1 MIKKLKQMLLKYK
14 LKKVGFKWIKV
25 PKSIIKKYRDTTAK
39 NKLLSDDKVEF
50 KIIREF
56 YSGKISSIND
66 KRSITNYGYM
76 LIIKDNEKNE
86 ISYILNSKENRC
98 GIIDFEIKDRITKI
112 YNSVYGGEI

>member
-1 MIKKLKQMLLKYK
+1 MIKKMLLKYK
-14 LKKVGFKWIKV
+14 LQKAGFKWIKV
-25 PKSIIKKYRDTTAK
+25 SKDIIKKYRNTTAK
-39 NKLLSDDKVEF
+39 NKLLSDDKIEF

-76 LIIKDNEKNE
+76 MIIKDNEKNE

-98 GIIDFEIKDRITKI
+98 GIIDFEIKNKITKI
-112 YNSVYGGEI
+112 YESVYGGEI

>member
-1 MIKKLKQMLLKYK
+1 MIKKLILKYK
-14 LKKVGFKWIKV
+14 LRKIGFKWIGV
-25 PKSIIKKYRDTTAK
+25 PKDIIKKYRDTTAK
-39 NKLLSDDKVEF
+39 NKLLSDDKIEF

-56 YSGKISSIND
+56 YSGKISSVND

-98 GIIDFEIKDRITKI
+98 GIIDFEIKNKITKI
-112 YNSVYGGEI
+112 YESIYGGEI

>member
-1 MIKKLKQMLLKYK
+1 MIKKLILKYK
-14 LKKVGFKWIKV
+14 LRKIGFKWIGV
-25 PKSIIKKYRDTTAK
+25 PKDIIKKYRDTTAK
-39 NKLLSDDKVEF
+39 NKSLSDDKVEF

-98 GIIDFEIKDRITKI
+98 GIIDFEIKNRITKI
-112 YNSVYGGEI
+112 YESIYGGEI

>member
-1 MIKKLKQMLLKYK
+1 MLLKYK
-14 LKKVGFKWIKV
+14 LRKAGFKWIKV

-39 NKLLSDDKVEF
+39 DKLLSDDKIEF

-76 LIIKDNEKNE
+76 EIIKDNEKNE
-86 ISYILNSKENRC
+86 ISYILNSKSNRC
-98 GIIDFEIKDRITKI
+98 GIIDFEIKNKITKI
-112 YNSVYGGEI
+112 YESVYGGEI

>member
-1 MIKKLKQMLLKYK
+1 MFKKLLLKFK
-14 LKKVGFKWIKV
+14 LYRSGYKWIKV
-25 PKSIIKKYRDTTAK
+25 PKEIINEYRNTTAK
-39 NKLLSDDKVEF
+39 NKELSNDKVEF

-76 LIIKDNEKNE
+76 MIIKDNEKNE

-98 GIIDFEIKDRITKI
+98 GKIDFEIKNKITKI
-112 YNSVYGGEI
+112 YESVYGGEI